1 MQKEKKKPK
10 DLKPNANHL
19 EKNPMNTVLY
29 IVSERNSW
37 FIIIK
42 IIIESDSHSVVSDSL
57 PPDGL

>member
-1 MQKEKKKPK
+1 MQKEKKKTQRFK
-10 DLKPNANHL
+10 TKCKPFR
-19 EKNPMNTVLY
+19 KNPMNTVLY